1 MSAEEPPHWLVYFG
15 IDDIDAGVAK
25 VSELGGNVLAPA
37 MEIGDGNRIAI
48 VQDPQGAAFAFYA
61 GKFED

>member
-1 MSAEEPPHWLVYFG
+1 
-15 IDDIDAGVAK
+15 
-25 VSELGGNVLAPA
+25 VLAPA